1 VICTSGNGMITIDA
15 LVYAKAH
22 GGWSL
27 EKEARG
33 QPLHPADSHSDRR
46 LANQTSLAVALISNS
61 KDQSPL
67 RTQAISFRLLH
78 LSGLRQRRRRTWRR
92 QGPSR
97 RKRKVGGSA
106 DLSSSQR
113 KIDSVPDLLLPRL
126 PTRDKQRL
134 AAITRSSLVARS
146 YSFGRTSA
154 SPASVK
160 NRDRDVT
167 VNQFSQTV
175 QPGLCMSGLL
185 SPLLFSPGTV
195 FDAFPNQGHSARLLA
210 A

>member
-1 VICTSGNGMITIDA
+1 MGWITIDA

-33 QPLHPADSHSDRR
+33 QTKVRYEHKR
-46 LANQTSLAVALISNS
+46 
-61 KDQSPL
+61 
-67 RTQAISFRLLH
+67 FRFDFYTCPDFA
-78 LSGLRQRRRRTWRR
+78 SEDVTWRR

-97 RKRKVGGSA
+97 QKRKVGGSA

-113 KIDSVPDLLLPRL
+113 KIDLVPDLLLPRL

-134 AAITRSSLVARS
+134 GAITRSSLVARS

-160 NRDRDVT
+160 HRDRDVT
-167 VNQFSQTV
+167 VNQVSQTV
-175 QPGLCMSGLL
+175 RP
-185 SPLLFSPGTV
+185 
-195 FDAFPNQGHSARLLA
+195 D
-210 A
+210 